1 MKKETFT
8 YEVKEEIVSYEYSK
22 EELLPILSGF
32 IKVNGVLSFRDRK
45 KYLTLKTENS
55 KIAKLVYNSL
65 KVCFDVSPSF
75 SYSRKMKLQKN
86 VVYHII
92 IQEKI
97 DYILETLEL
106 SDGVFSSFPKNIV
119 LEEGLRL
126 FLSGVF
132 LASGTVNSPMSDNY
146 HLQMV
151 FSEEDTARNVLKLL
165 NRFRNEKY
173 MNFKIITR
181 KTKFIIYLKKAD
193 QIATFLTIVGA
204 PNSMFEFENSRIEKD
219 FINSENRLTICMT
232 ANYQKTLKKSLEQ
245 IEEIE
250 YLKSISQDLSFSDK
264 EKAIMDLRVKY
275 PEAPLKQISDL
286 LLEEYGIKMS
296 KSGVNHV
303 FQSIH
308 EKVEKLRK
316 ESTK

>member
-55 KIAKLVYNSL
+55 KIAKLIYNSL
-65 KVCFDVSPSF
+65 KVCFNVSPSF

-97 DYILETLEL
+97 DHILETLEL

-132 LASGTVNSPMSDNY
+132 LASGTVNSPMSDDY

-193 QIATFLTIVGA
+193 QITTFLTIVGA

-250 YLKSISQDLSFSDK
+250 YLKAKSQDLSFSDK

-316 ESTK
+316 DSTK